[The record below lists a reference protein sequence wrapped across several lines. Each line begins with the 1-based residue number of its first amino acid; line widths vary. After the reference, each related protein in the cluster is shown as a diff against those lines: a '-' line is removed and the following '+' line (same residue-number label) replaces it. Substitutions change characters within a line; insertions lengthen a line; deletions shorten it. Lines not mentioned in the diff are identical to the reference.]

1 MMRRVRVLLGL
12 VVATLLAGLVAGVPM
27 GRSAAAVPSPQLVTQ
42 PSRAASTQVLLEAG
56 LVKEVNKVRARV
68 GCSALVVVSPL
79 RIAARRHS
87 TLMARRLQLS
97 HRLAGEA
104 TLQSRTAAAG
114 YTGATMLGEVLAVG
128 PRSPYDVVQVWL
140 DSAPHRKLLTDC
152 RFRHIGAGVAGSSD
166 RRRWWT
172 VNLGRR

>member
-1 MMRRVRVLLGL
+1 MMRRVRALLGL
-12 VVATLLAGLVAGVPM
+12 LVGALIAGLVAGTP
-27 GRSAAAVPSPQLVTQ
+27 GGHSAAAAPAPQVVPQ
-42 PSRAASTQVLLEAG
+42 PLRAASTQVLLEVG

-68 GCSALVVVSPL
+68 GCPALVPVSPL

-97 HRLAGEA
+97 HRLPGEL
-104 TLQSRTAAAG
+104 TLARRTAAAG
-114 YTGATMLGEVLAVG
+114 YTGPTLLGEVLAVG
-128 PRSPYDVVQVWL
+128 PRAPYDVVQVWL
-140 DSAPHRKLLTDC
+140 RSSPHRALLTDC

-172 VNLGRR
+172 VDLGRR

>member
-1 MMRRVRVLLGL
+1 MMRRVRAFLGL
-12 VVATLLAGLVAGVPM
+12 VVGTLLAGLVAGVPG
-27 GRSAAAVPSPQLVTQ
+27 GRSAAAAPVPELALQ
-42 PSRAASTQVLLEAG
+42 PVRAASTQVLLEVG
-56 LVKEVNKVRARV
+56 LVKEINKVRARL
-68 GCSALVVVSPL
+68 GCPQLVAVSPL

-104 TLQSRTAAAG
+104 TLARRTAAAG
-114 YTGATMLGEVLAVG
+114 YTRATLLGEVLAVG

-140 DSAPHRKLLTDC
+140 RSPRHRALLTNC

-172 VNLGRR
+172 VDLGRR